1 MSFSL
6 RSFTALLVVYVCF
19 VSSCEKEST
28 KAKED
33 DTDIDACAYEE
44 QFSTIQALIDAA
56 SAGDTILID
65 PGTYEG
71 SINFQGKDVVVG
83 SLFLTTGDSSYI
95 SQTILDA
102 KQSGSVVRFE
112 NNESSGA
119 VLSGLTLTG
128 GHAVEG
134 GGIFISGA
142 SPTLSHLLIT
152 GNKAYSCEV
161 GDYFKAASGG
171 GIYMEGG
178 NPALSKVMV
187 SQNSSEAEGGG
198 IYMNSA
204 DPSMDLV
211 KVRSNTASTFGG
223 GIYFGNSGPTLSRV
237 VVEYNEA
244 KDGGGLY
251 LSAFA
256 SPNLVNTVVGNNIAS
271 NEGGGIYLNNA
282 QTDLVNVTV
291 ADDSAFTY
299 GGSMFMKGGTVKTRN
314 SIITGG
320 GSDAIWFSKSGV
332 SSSMIVH
339 YSSVQ
344 GGLEGIENNSNGTVD
359 WGEGNLSGGG
369 GVNAD
374 ETSEI
379 LGGGNYCHNCP
390 RWFLVFEPDAFS
402 FGAGGNDK
410 GDPSS
415 QYNDE
420 ENLWCHYVWATEAVS
435 IWNNGNP
442 GYQMIAV
449 PDTLTERNDMGAFGG
464 PNGSWG
470 IIHATPGSDWE

>member
-6 RSFTALLVVYVCF
+6 RSFTALLVLYVCF

-198 IYMNSA
+198 IYMSGA

-211 KVRSNTASTFGG
+211 TVRNNTATDLGG

-251 LSAFA
+251 LAALS
-256 SPNLVNTVVGNNIAS
+256 SPNLVNTVVGNNTAF
-271 NEGGGIYLNNA
+271 NEGGGLYLNNA
-282 QTDLVNVTV
+282 QTDFVNVTV
-291 ADDSAFTY
+291 AEDSAGTN

-314 SIITGG
+314 SILWSKGPQEVWFSTGG
-320 GSDAIWFSKSGV
+320 A
-332 SSSMIVH
+332 SSMITIYYTDVA
-339 YSSVQ
+339 
-344 GGLEGIENNSNGTVD
+344 GGLEGIETNSNGTVD
-359 WGEGNLSGGG
+359 WGEGNINEGPH
-369 GVNAD
+369 V
-374 ETSEI
+374 
-379 LGGGNYCHNCP
+379 GGNYCLESP
-390 RWFLVFEPDAFS
+390 QWAVGTWYWGSPAI
-402 FGAGGNDK
+402 DK

-420 ENLWCHYVWATEAVS
+420 ENLWCLHVWAYISSQNWPEGHVV
-435 IWNNGNP
+435 
-442 GYQMIAV
+442 MV
-449 PDTLTERNDMGAFGG
+449 PDTTTARNDMGAFGG

-470 IIHATPGSDWE
+470 IIYATPGSEW

>member
-6 RSFTALLVVYVCF
+6 RSSIALLVVYVCF

-71 SINFQGKDVVVG
+71 SINFQGKDIVVG

-178 NPALSKVMV
+178 NPSISKVRI
-187 SQNSSEAEGGG
+187 SENSSEAEGGG
-198 IYMNSA
+198 IYMSSS

-211 KVRSNTASTFGG
+211 TVQNNTATDLGG

-251 LSAFA
+251 LAALS
-256 SPNLVNTVVGNNIAS
+256 SPDLVNTVVGNNTAS

-291 ADDSAFTY
+291 AEDSAGTN

-314 SIITGG
+314 SILWSKGPQEV
-320 GSDAIWFSKSGV
+320 WFSSGGA
-332 SSSMIVH
+332 SSMITIYYTDVA
-339 YSSVQ
+339 
-344 GGLEGIENNSNGTVD
+344 GGLEGIETNSNGTVD
-359 WGEGNLSGGG
+359 WGEGNINEGPH
-369 GVNAD
+369 V
-374 ETSEI
+374 
-379 LGGGNYCHNCP
+379 GGNYCLESP
-390 RWFLVFEPDAFS
+390 QWAVGTWYWGSPAI
-402 FGAGGNDK
+402 DK

-420 ENLWCHYVWATEAVS
+420 ENLWCLHVWAYISSQNWPEGHVV
-435 IWNNGNP
+435 
-442 GYQMIAV
+442 MV
-449 PDTLTERNDMGAFGG
+449 PDTTTARNDMGAFGG

-470 IIHATPGSDWE
+470 IIYATPGSEW

>member
-1 MSFSL
+1 MRFSL
-6 RSFTALLVVYVCF
+6 RSFTALLVLYVCF

-71 SINFQGKDVVVG
+71 SINFQGKDIVVG

-178 NPALSKVMV
+178 NPSISKVRI
-187 SQNSSEAEGGG
+187 SENSSEAEGGG
-198 IYMNSA
+198 IYMSSS

-211 KVRSNTASTFGG
+211 TVQNNTATDLGG
-223 GIYFGNSGPTLSRV
+223 GIYLSNSSPSLSRV
-237 VVEYNEA
+237 VVIDNEA
-244 KDGGGLY
+244 VNGAGLY
-251 LSAFA
+251 LAALS
-256 SPNLVNTVVGNNIAS
+256 STDLVNTVVGNNTAS
-271 NEGGGIYLNNA
+271 NEGGGLYLNNA
-282 QTDLVNVTV
+282 EVDFVNVTV
-291 ADDSAFTY
+291 VGNSAMTH
-299 GGSMFMKGGTVKTRN
+299 GGALFMKGGVLKTRN
-314 SIITGG
+314 SLLGGEGTSPDEIWYNSSG
-320 GSDAIWFSKSGV
+320 GSNTMTIYYTDVA
-332 SSSMIVH
+332 
-339 YSSVQ
+339 
-344 GGLEGIENNSNGTVD
+344 GGLEGIETNDNGNVD
-359 WGEGNLSGGG
+359 WGEGNLDIGHDVRDNFCQEGPVWG
-369 GVNAD
+369 AD
-374 ETSEI
+374 EKFHPPSPI
-379 LGGGNYCHNCP
+379 I
-390 RWFLVFEPDAFS
+390 DA
-402 FGAGGNDK
+402 
-410 GDPSS
+410 GDPDSK
-415 QYNDE
+415 YNDD
-420 ENLWCHYVWATEAVS
+420 ENLWCIYVSNAELWASNPAV
-435 IWNNGNP
+435 INT
-442 GYQMIAV
+442 
-449 PDTLTERNDMGAFGG
+449 PDSTTVRNDLGAFGG

-470 IIHATPGSDWE
+470 IKHATPGSEW

>member
-6 RSFTALLVVYVCF
+6 RSFTALLVLYVCF

-71 SINFQGKDVVVG
+71 SINFQGKDIVVG

-198 IYMNSA
+198 IYMSSA

-211 KVRSNTASTFGG
+211 TVRNNTATDLGG
-223 GIYFGNSGPTLSRV
+223 GIYFGNSGPSLSRV
-237 VVEYNEA
+237 AVIDNEA
-244 KDGGGLY
+244 VNGGGLY
-251 LSAFA
+251 LAALS
-256 SPNLVNTVVGNNIAS
+256 SPNLVNTVVGDNTAS
-271 NEGGGIYLNNA
+271 NEGGGLYLNNA
-282 QTDLVNVTV
+282 EVDFVNVTV
-291 ADDSAFTY
+291 IRNSALTH
-299 GGSMFMKGGTVKTRN
+299 GGALFMKGGVLKTRN
-314 SIITGG
+314 SLLGGEGIWYNTSG
-320 GSDAIWFSKSGV
+320 GSNTMTIYYTDVA
-332 SSSMIVH
+332 
-339 YSSVQ
+339 
-344 GGLEGIENNSNGTVD
+344 GGLEGIETNDNGSVD
-359 WGEGNLSGGG
+359 WGEGNLDIGH
-369 GVNAD
+369 GVRPNFCQEGPVWGAD
-374 ETSEI
+374 EKFHPPSAI
-379 LGGGNYCHNCP
+379 I
-390 RWFLVFEPDAFS
+390 DA
-402 FGAGGNDK
+402 
-410 GDPSS
+410 GDPDSK
-415 QYNDE
+415 YNDE
-420 ENLWCHYVWATEAVS
+420 ENLWCIYVSMAEAWASNPAV
-435 IWNNGNP
+435 INT
-442 GYQMIAV
+442 
-449 PDTLTERNDMGAFGG
+449 PDSTTVRNDLGAFGG
-464 PNGSWG
+464 PKGSWG
-470 IIHATPGSDWE
+470 IKYATPGSEW

>member
-6 RSFTALLVVYVCF
+6 RSSIALLVVYVCF

-71 SINFQGKDVVVG
+71 SINFQGKDIVVG

-178 NPALSKVMV
+178 NPSISKVRI
-187 SQNSSEAEGGG
+187 SENSSEAEGGG
-198 IYMNSA
+198 IYMSSS

-211 KVRSNTASTFGG
+211 TVQNNTATDLGG
-223 GIYFGNSGPTLSRV
+223 GIYLSNSSPSLSRV
-237 VVEYNEA
+237 VVIDNEA
-244 KDGGGLY
+244 VNGAGLY
-251 LSAFA
+251 LAALS
-256 SPNLVNTVVGNNIAS
+256 STDLVNTVVGNNTAS

-282 QTDLVNVTV
+282 EVDFVNVTV
-291 ADDSAFTY
+291 VGNSAMTH
-299 GGSMFMKGGTVKTRN
+299 GGALFMKGGVLKTRN
-314 SIITGG
+314 SLLGGEGTSPDEIWYNSSG
-320 GSDAIWFSKSGV
+320 GSNTMTIYYTDVA
-332 SSSMIVH
+332 
-339 YSSVQ
+339 
-344 GGLEGIENNSNGTVD
+344 GGLEGIETNDNGNVD
-359 WGEGNLSGGG
+359 WGEGNLDIGHDVRDNFCQEGPVWG
-369 GVNAD
+369 AD
-374 ETSEI
+374 EKFHPPSPI
-379 LGGGNYCHNCP
+379 I
-390 RWFLVFEPDAFS
+390 DA
-402 FGAGGNDK
+402 
-410 GDPSS
+410 GDPDSK
-415 QYNDE
+415 YNDD
-420 ENLWCHYVWATEAVS
+420 ENLWCIYVSNAELWASNPAV
-435 IWNNGNP
+435 INT
-442 GYQMIAV
+442 
-449 PDTLTERNDMGAFGG
+449 PDSTTVRNDLGAFGG

-470 IIHATPGSDWE
+470 IKHATPGSEW

>member
-1 MSFSL
+1 
-6 RSFTALLVVYVCF
+6 
-19 VSSCEKEST
+19 
-28 KAKED
+28 
-33 DTDIDACAYEE
+33 
-44 QFSTIQALIDAA
+44 
-56 SAGDTILID
+56 
-65 PGTYEG
+65 
-71 SINFQGKDVVVG
+71 
-83 SLFLTTGDSSYI
+83 
-95 SQTILDA
+95 
-102 KQSGSVVRFE
+102 VVRFE

-198 IYMNSA
+198 IYMSGA

-211 KVRSNTASTFGG
+211 TVRNNTATDLGG

-251 LSAFA
+251 LAALS
-256 SPNLVNTVVGNNIAS
+256 SPNLVNTVVGNNTAF
-271 NEGGGIYLNNA
+271 NEGGGLYLNNA
-282 QTDLVNVTV
+282 QTDFVNVTV
-291 ADDSAFTY
+291 AEDSAGTN

-314 SIITGG
+314 SILWSKGPQEVWFSTGG
-320 GSDAIWFSKSGV
+320 A
-332 SSSMIVH
+332 SSMITIYYTDVA
-339 YSSVQ
+339 
-344 GGLEGIENNSNGTVD
+344 GGLEGIETNSNGTVD
-359 WGEGNLSGGG
+359 WGEGNINEGPH
-369 GVNAD
+369 V
-374 ETSEI
+374 
-379 LGGGNYCHNCP
+379 GGNYCLESP
-390 RWFLVFEPDAFS
+390 QWAVGTWYWGSPAI
-402 FGAGGNDK
+402 DK

-420 ENLWCHYVWATEAVS
+420 ENLWCLHVWAYISSQNWPEGHVV
-435 IWNNGNP
+435 
-442 GYQMIAV
+442 MV
-449 PDTLTERNDMGAFGG
+449 PDTTTARNDMGAFGG

-470 IIHATPGSDWE
+470 IIYATPGSEW

>member
-6 RSFTALLVVYVCF
+6 RSFTALLVLYVCF

-71 SINFQGKDVVVG
+71 SINFQGKDIVVG

-187 SQNSSEAEGGG
+187 SQNSSEGEGGG
-198 IYMNSA
+198 IYMSSA

-211 KVRSNTASTFGG
+211 TVRNNTATDLGG
-223 GIYFGNSGPTLSRV
+223 GIYFSNSGPMLSRV
-237 VVEYNEA
+237 VVEDNEA

-251 LSAFA
+251 LAALS
-256 SPNLVNTVVGNNIAS
+256 SPDLVNTVVGNNTAS
-271 NEGGGIYLNNA
+271 NEGGGLYLNNA
-282 QTDLVNVTV
+282 QTGFENVTV
-291 ADDSAFTY
+291 WADSAGTN
-299 GGSMFMKGGTVKTRN
+299 GGTLFLKGGTVKTRN
-314 SIITGG
+314 SILGTGRG
-320 GSDAIWFSKSGV
+320 GPSRIWYSTSGA
-332 SSSMIVH
+332 SSSMTIRYTGVN
-339 YSSVQ
+339 
-344 GGLEGIENNSNGTVD
+344 GGLEGIETNDNGNVD
-359 WGEGNLSGGG
+359 WGEGNVDDQTDFE
-369 GVNAD
+369 GVD
-374 ETSEI
+374 CWCI
-379 LGGGNYCHNCP
+379 MGNYCGEP
-390 RWFLVFEPDAFS
+390 PQYTAAGTWFWGSVLF
-402 FGAGGNDK
+402 DK
-410 GDPSS
+410 GDQGS
-415 QYNDE
+415 QYDDE
-420 ENLWCHYVWATEAVS
+420 ENRWCLWVYSYIYASGWAGASEVVA
-435 IWNNGNP
+435 
-442 GYQMIAV
+442 Y
-449 PDTLTERNDMGAFGG
+449 PDTTTARNDLGAFGG
-464 PNGSWG
+464 PNGDWG
-470 IIHATPGSDWE
+470 IIHAKHGSDWE

>member
-1 MSFSL
+1 MSFSF

-71 SINFQGKDVVVG
+71 SINFQGKDIVVG

-198 IYMNSA
+198 IYMSSA

-211 KVRSNTASTFGG
+211 TVRNNTATDLGG

-244 KDGGGLY
+244 VDGGGLY
-251 LSAFA
+251 LSAFS
-256 SPNLVNTVVGNNIAS
+256 SPSLVNTVVGNNTAS
-271 NEGGGIYLNNA
+271 NDGGGIYLNNA

-291 ADDSAFTY
+291 AADSAGTN

-314 SIITGG
+314 SILWSKGPQEVWFSTGG
-320 GSDAIWFSKSGV
+320 A
-332 SSSMIVH
+332 SSMITIYYTDVA
-339 YSSVQ
+339 
-344 GGLEGIENNSNGTVD
+344 GGLEGIETNSNGTVD
-359 WGEGNLSGGG
+359 WREGNINEGPH
-369 GVNAD
+369 V
-374 ETSEI
+374 
-379 LGGGNYCHNCP
+379 GGNYCLESP
-390 RWFLVFEPDAFS
+390 QWAVGTWYWGSPAI
-402 FGAGGNDK
+402 DK

-420 ENLWCHYVWATEAVS
+420 ENLWCLHVWAYISSQNWPEGHVV
-435 IWNNGNP
+435 
-442 GYQMIAV
+442 MV
-449 PDTLTERNDMGAFGG
+449 PDTTTARNDMGAFGG

-470 IIHATPGSDWE
+470 IKHATPGSEW

>member
-198 IYMNSA
+198 IYMSSA

-251 LSAFA
+251 LAALS
-256 SPNLVNTVVGNNIAS
+256 SPNLVNTVVGNNTAF
-271 NEGGGIYLNNA
+271 NEGGGLYLNNA
-282 QTDLVNVTV
+282 QTDFVNVTV

-314 SIITGG
+314 SILWSKGPQEVWFSTGG
-320 GSDAIWFSKSGV
+320 A
-332 SSSMIVH
+332 SSMITIYYTDVA
-339 YSSVQ
+339 
-344 GGLEGIENNSNGTVD
+344 GGLEGIETNDNGSVD
-359 WGEGNLSGGG
+359 WGEGNLDIGH
-369 GVNAD
+369 GVRPNFCQEGPVWGAD
-374 ETSEI
+374 EKFHPPSAI
-379 LGGGNYCHNCP
+379 I
-390 RWFLVFEPDAFS
+390 DA
-402 FGAGGNDK
+402 
-410 GDPSS
+410 GDPDSK
-415 QYNDE
+415 YNDE
-420 ENLWCHYVWATEAVS
+420 ENLWCIYVSMAEAWASNPAV
-435 IWNNGNP
+435 INT
-442 GYQMIAV
+442 
-449 PDTLTERNDMGAFGG
+449 PDSTTVRNDLGAFGG
-464 PNGSWG
+464 PKGSWG
-470 IIHATPGSDWE
+470 IKYATPGSEW